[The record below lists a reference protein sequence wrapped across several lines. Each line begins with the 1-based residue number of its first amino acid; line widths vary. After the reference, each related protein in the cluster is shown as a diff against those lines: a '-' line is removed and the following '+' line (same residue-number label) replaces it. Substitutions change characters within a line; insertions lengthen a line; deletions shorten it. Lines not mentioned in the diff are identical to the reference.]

1 MKNQKEQFETSG
13 HWGQLHWGQS
23 HRADSRSLLLVQR
36 FRWLSGS
43 LALMFLLVVSSLDSG
58 AGLLASCGSGTLQ
71 KIQIRVGENF
81 QVDEIEIHRIEL
93 GAGRA
98 VVQRNASGDQEF
110 DMDGSNATLKTDPE
124 LESTL
129 KKAERYRDD
138 GNYAFACKLWQ
149 LVLENSGDTL
159 YSEDNEHY
167 FSMVQEVERI
177 LATLPEKGLAAYRVL
192 ADADAKQILAKGRG
206 PLDEQA
212 LSQVVRSYFISSVGD
227 ESAFKLASIYMD
239 QHNFIGA
246 ERLLRK
252 IVEYHPDPTVPL
264 DEVYVRIALCY
275 ALTNNVEGAKATL
288 EQAQELS
295 EGTIADLVS
304 IVSKT
309 IEQGDEG
316 NAELRL
322 GMSGNRFSDFRVMPS
337 LPKSYMDGDLV
348 CVWQAYLEPAKPFK
362 QDEEIVMVGPEASG
376 QLALDTLNSR
386 YEKPMIER
394 WREKGWQPA
403 GELVFGEGKVFFK
416 SPTRMTAWNTENL
429 NSKEPAWK
437 SVWTN
442 DFPLDDATKTMA
454 SIARNFGRRNT
465 GQNDMGSQPSNALE
479 VQLFGDRVFQRTTLH
494 DGTIYTL
501 EGPQFDTTGKRH
513 EVDRNGVQY
522 NTAYRRSRSN
532 YLVAYDAETG
542 KVKWTVPRIEEGKKQ
557 VVAPNLDE
565 EKTSDFLL
573 GGGMMS
579 APIGFDNLLLVP
591 VNIGGAIM
599 VYALDA
605 ENEGKTVWKSFLCD
619 EPDTGAVAWAPINLS
634 IRGSDLYV
642 ATGMGVVFVLDAST
656 GLVQLAKRYP
666 RVGEPNTML
675 RNHGWKISRLDFD
688 GWSAD
693 EVIPYGNQLICF
705 SSDAKMIQALNATDA
720 SLIWE
725 VEMMNQYSISKLN
738 YILGIHNDVLY
749 LAGPE
754 TVLAFDLK
762 QDGKMIWGGDPLF
775 DGKQTCGRGVL
786 TPDGIYMPIEDSI
799 WKFAVNGDANFKVD
813 KIATSHVDLGID
825 APVGNLY
832 SDGTRIWVHGGN
844 RIYALAPET
853 KKSNGK

>member
-1 MKNQKEQFETSG
+1 MKNPKEQFETN
-13 HWGQLHWGQS
+13 GQS
-23 HRADSRSLLLVQR
+23 RMR
-36 FRWLSGS
+36 FRLLSSS
-43 LALMFLLVVSSLDSG
+43 LALLCLMVFSSLESSNS
-58 AGLLASCGSGTLQ
+58 LLAATQVIVLDGGD
-71 KIQIRVGENF
+71 QIIDVH
-81 QVDEIEIHRIEL
+81 QIEL
-93 GAGRA
+93 GAGR
-98 VVQRNASGDQEF
+98 VRVLPENAIGEQEF
-110 DMDGSNATLKTDPE
+110 EMDGSSATLKTDPE

-129 KKAERYRDD
+129 GKAERYRDD

-167 FSMVQEVERI
+167 YSMVQEVERI
-177 LATLPEKGLAAYRVL
+177 LASLPEKGLAAYRVL

-212 LSQVVRSYFISSVGD
+212 LSKVVRKYFISSVGD
-227 ESAFKLASIYMD
+227 ESAFKLACIYMD

-252 IVEYHPDPTVPL
+252 IIEYHPDPTVPL
-264 DEVYVRIALCY
+264 DQIYVRVSMCY
-275 ALTNNVEGAKATL
+275 ALTNNIDGAKATL
-288 EQAQELS
+288 EQAREHS
-295 EGTIADLVS
+295 EGSIADLVS

-309 IEQGDEG
+309 IEHGDEG
-316 NAELRL
+316 EVELRL

-348 CVWQAYLEPAKPFK
+348 CVWQAYLETKKTFG
-362 QDEEIVMVGPEASG
+362 QEDEIVLVGDEASG
-376 QLALDTLNSR
+376 KPAGDTLNTA
-386 YEKPMIER
+386 YEKPMIEE

-403 GELVFGEGKVFFK
+403 GELVFGEGKVFYK
-416 SPTRMTAWNTENL
+416 SPTRMTAWNTEDL
-429 NSKEPAWK
+429 GSKDPVWK

-442 DFPLDDATKTMA
+442 NFPLDDATKTVL
-454 SIARNFGRRNT
+454 SISNNYGRGNR
-465 GQNDMGSQPSNALE
+465 GQNPWGSQPRD
-479 VQLFGDRVFQRTTLH
+479 VFHIQMFGDRVFQRTTLH
-494 DGTIYTL
+494 DGMIYTL
-501 EGPQFDTTGKRH
+501 EGPQFYPKETRYEPGRS
-513 EVDRNGVQY
+513 GVQY

-542 KVKWTVPRIEEGKKQ
+542 RAKWTVPKIEEGKKQ
-557 VVAPNLDE
+557 VVNPDLDAE
-565 EKTSDFLL
+565 QTSDFLL

-599 VYALDA
+599 IYALDA

-619 EPDTGAVAWAPINLS
+619 EPDTGAVPWAPINLS

-656 GLVQLAKRYP
+656 GLVQLGKRYS
-666 RVGEPNTML
+666 RIGKPNTLL
-675 RNHGWKISRLDFD
+675 RNYGWKIDRLDFN

-705 SSDAKMIQALNATDA
+705 SSDTKLIQALNATD
-720 SLIWE
+720 STLIWE
-725 VEMMNQYSISKLN
+725 VEMEDVSISKLD
-738 YILGIHNDVLY
+738 YILGIQDDILY
-749 LAGPE
+749 LAGSE
-754 TVLAFDLK
+754 TILALDLNRE
-762 QDGKMIWGGDPLF
+762 GIMVWGSAPLF
-775 DGKQTCGRGVL
+775 DGKKTCGRGVL

-799 WKFAVNGDANFKVD
+799 WKFSLDCDECKPDKV
-813 KIATSHVDLGID
+813 AASHVDFGID

-832 SDGTRIWVHGGN
+832 SDGNRIWVHGGN
-844 RIYALAPET
+844 RIYALAPEIE
-853 KKSNGK
+853 N